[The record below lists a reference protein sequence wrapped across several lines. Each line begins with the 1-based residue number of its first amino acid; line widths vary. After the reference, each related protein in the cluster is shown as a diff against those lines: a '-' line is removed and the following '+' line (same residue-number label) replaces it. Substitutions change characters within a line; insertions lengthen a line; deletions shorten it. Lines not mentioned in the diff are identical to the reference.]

1 MPRSLPHGT
10 LRGSRS
16 VPCRGVTLVELLI
29 VVILLGILAAV
40 ALPGASAR
48 RQDSVASA
56 LAANVVHVG
65 MVLDHQRQ
73 KTPDGSWPAAL
84 QPSWFLS
91 RTLPNHPD
99 RLAGV
104 PHVEVVSAPGQA
116 HPADKVLTPTSPG
129 AYWYNAA
136 DGTFRARVKDQ
147 GSEAETL
154 AFYELVN
161 HCGDGVAVSGGG
173 SQAQPPTAPTSATS
187 GGPPSGATAGARSG
201 R

>member
-1 MPRSLPHGT
+1 MPRSPPHGT
-10 LRGSRS
+10 LRGSRP
-16 VPCRGVTLVELLI
+16 VPCRGFTLVELLI
-29 VVILLGILAAV
+29 VVILLGILAAI

-48 RQDSVASA
+48 RQESVASA

-84 QPSWFLS
+84 DPAWFLS

-104 PHVEVVSAPGQA
+104 PHVEVVSAPAQA
-116 HPADKVLTPTSPG
+116 HPADRVLTPSSAG

-136 DGTFRARVKDQ
+136 NGTFRARVKDQ
-147 GSEAETL
+147 ASDAETL

-161 HCGDGVAVSGGG
+161 QCGDGSAEPGGG
-173 SQAQPPTAPTSATS
+173 SQATASTPPTTAAS
-187 GGPPSGATAGARSG
+187 GGSSAGTTAARGG